1 MQGGGQDLTHIPH
14 QSPDFGF
21 WILDFGVQFDKL
33 TVRAVTEPVEVQS
46 NDFGFWILKA
56 LPIGS
61 FRNSN
66 VSSLS
71 PNGITKSSSGALAL
85 SEAIAL
91 AQRNQV

>member
-1 MQGGGQDLTHIPH
+1 MRIRGIDRTQVCESNAIALYH
-14 QSPDFGF
+14 FGF
-21 WILDFGVQFDKL
+21 WIL
-33 TVRAVTEPVEVQS
+33 
-46 NDFGFWILKA
+46 DFGFWILKA